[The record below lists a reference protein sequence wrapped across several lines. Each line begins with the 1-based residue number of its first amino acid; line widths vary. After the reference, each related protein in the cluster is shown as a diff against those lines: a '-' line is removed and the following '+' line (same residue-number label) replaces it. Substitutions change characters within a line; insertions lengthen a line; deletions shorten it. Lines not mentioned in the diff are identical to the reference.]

1 MSIFHRRDF
10 ARSAAAVA
18 SAAALAAQ
26 AELLA
31 DDKPKHKDEPKHDD
45 STATKTETE
54 TETETDARMSYILAR
69 FGGHLDPSA
78 RKTIRAEI
86 DGLVRRS
93 EALRKFPLDNGDGP
107 FPVFRPYR
115 GPLK

>member
-45 STATKTETE
+45 STAT
-54 TETETDARMSYILAR
+54 ETETDARMSYILAR

-93 EALRKFPLDNGDGP
+93 EALRKLSLDNGDGP

>member
-45 STATKTETE
+45 STATKSK

>member
-45 STATKTETE
+45 STA